1 MKRLYRMMLIAVCM
15 AGLSAPA
22 FATIEQG
29 KAYKA
34 VFGEKPK
41 CVHCHVAEKPKKEGD
56 HDLNAYGLKVKAAA
70 GETEPTEEHYKAVG
84 PS

>member
-1 MKRLYRMMLIAVCM
+1 MKRLCRMMLMAVFLS
-15 AGLSAPA
+15 GLSAPA
-22 FATIEQG
+22 SATIEQG

-41 CVHCHVAEKPKKEGD
+41 CVHCHVDEKPKKEGD
-56 HDLNAYGLKVKAAA
+56 HELNDYGKKVMAAA
-70 GETEPTEEHYKAVG
+70 GESEPTEDTYKAVG